1 VIQITEPA
9 KKVDKRLVPF
19 ALGFRPFFSLAGI
32 AAVVLL
38 GYWLIVFSR
47 GLQVSEHLPAVYWH
61 SHEMVFGYSAAVIAG
76 FLLTAVRNWTSI
88 MTLNGKPLLL
98 LVLVWLLAR
107 ILPFTSAELLWFSV
121 VDMLFLPLLA
131 VAIAYPLLKVKQW
144 QNIIFVGLLLVYALA
159 NGLFH
164 AELLFNLEGGEEM
177 GIHAGLAV
185 VIMIITIMAGR
196 VVGFF
201 IERGIGDKVKRYPL
215 AEQLAIWGSAL
226 FMLGQFYPLENLL
239 TVISILAAIGHLAR
253 LAGWYHRQIWQA
265 PLLWVLYVGYAW
277 LCLGFILTGLE
288 LNKVIAETLAI
299 HAFTTGAIG
308 VITIGMMARVTT
320 GHTGREM
327 KIHPVMSLGFV
338 LINLAVVVRV
348 FLPMLLAEHYLL
360 WIQLSGILWVLGFLV
375 FVVVYL
381 PVLLRPRV
389 DGRPG

>member
-1 VIQITEPA
+1 MIQITEPA

-164 AELLFNLEGGEEM
+164 AELLFNLEGGEET

-360 WIQLSGILWVLGFLV
+360 WIQLSGILWVLGFLL
-375 FVVVYL
+375 FVLVYL
-381 PVLLRPRV
+381 PMLLRPRV
-389 DGRPG
+389 DGLPG

>member
-164 AELLFNLEGGEEM
+164 AELLFNLEGGEET

-360 WIQLSGILWVLGFLV
+360 WIQLSGILWVLGFLL
-375 FVVVYL
+375 FVLVYL
-381 PVLLRPRV
+381 PMLLRPRV
-389 DGRPG
+389 DGLPG

>member
-1 VIQITEPA
+1 MIQITEPA

-375 FVVVYL
+375 FV
-381 PVLLRPRV
+381 
-389 DGRPG
+389 

>member
-1 VIQITEPA
+1 MIQITEPA

-308 VITIGMMARVTT
+308 V
-320 GHTGREM
+320 
-327 KIHPVMSLGFV
+327 
-338 LINLAVVVRV
+338 
-348 FLPMLLAEHYLL
+348 
-360 WIQLSGILWVLGFLV
+360 
-375 FVVVYL
+375 
-381 PVLLRPRV
+381 
-389 DGRPG
+389 

>member
-360 WIQLSGILWVLGFLV
+360 WIQLSGILWVLGFLL
-375 FVVVYL
+375 FVLVYL
-381 PVLLRPRV
+381 PMLLRPRV
-389 DGRPG
+389 DGLPG

>member
-1 VIQITEPA
+1 MIQITEPA

-360 WIQLSGILWVLGFLV
+360 WIQLSGILWVLGFLL
-375 FVVVYL
+375 FVLVYL
-381 PVLLRPRV
+381 PMLLRPRV
-389 DGRPG
+389 DGLPG